1 MTYRDTIL
9 PTNNLSGNFV
19 DFENIIAQNDPK
31 DAAAM
36 ILEASHEE
44 FDFMHRDILDRFMDF
59 VYFKTKTGYWEEFND
74 AYPAK
79 RMYDQI
85 LEKKIMEILNEH
97 LYPDIIYKILKFI
110 TRNIYEPDNNLF
122 IANLIYSKEIIR
134 SLYNTYV
141 LFKKD
146 IHAGDKEKRFLNVQ
160 KIQQFPTQINNNEL
174 SSPLEAAAKLKYV
187 LEFLSLKNNTDD
199 IFKKE
204 DLLLSV
210 NPL

>member
-1 MTYRDTIL
+1 MTTS
-9 PTNNLSGNFV
+9 NLSGNFV
-19 DFENIIAQNDPK
+19 DFENIIAQNNPK
-31 DAAAM
+31 DAAAI
-36 ILEASHEE
+36 ILEASYEE
-44 FDFMHRDILDRFMDF
+44 FDFMHRDILDRFMEF
-59 VYFKTKTGYWEEFND
+59 VYFKIKTGYWEEFND
-74 AYPAK
+74 AYPSK
-79 RMYDQI
+79 RMNDTI

-97 LYPDIIYKILKFI
+97 LYPDIVFKILKFM
-110 TRNIYEPDNNLF
+110 TRNIYDPDSNLF
-122 IANLIYSKEIIR
+122 IANLIYSKDIIR
-134 SLYNTYV
+134 SLYNTYI

-146 IHAGDKEKRFLNVQ
+146 IYAGDKEKRFLNVL

-174 SSPLEAAAKLKYV
+174 SSPLEAATKLKYV